1 MIVLDTNVLSELMRP
16 EPDRAV
22 VEWVDAQEPAELL
35 LTAVTVAEILYGIRR
50 LPEDK
55 RKSSLLEVAVLV
67 LSNDFAERILAFDE
81 AAAVHYAAL
90 VIERARRGRPIGMAD
105 AQIAAICRSVQGASL
120 ATRNLKDFS
129 DLGLDLVNPWTGEA
143 HRPAPQP

>member
-1 MIVLDTNVLSELMRP
+1 
-16 EPDRAV
+16 
-22 VEWVDAQEPAELL
+22 
-35 LTAVTVAEILYGIRR
+35 
-50 LPEDK
+50 
-55 RKSSLLEVAVLV
+55 
-67 LSNDFAERILAFDE
+67 
-81 AAAVHYAAL
+81 
-90 VIERARRGRPIGMAD
+90 MAD

>member
-90 VIERARRGRPIGMAD
+90 VIERERCGRPIGMAD